1 MSRKHL
7 SRIVKEVT
15 GKTPK
20 AIIEEIVISKAVI
33 LLNVSS
39 LSIKDVMV
47 ELNFS
52 DFGTFSKFFK
62 NMVGKSPLLYRKQL
76 DKNEF

>member
-7 SRIVKEVT
+7 SHIVKEVT

-20 AIIEEIVISKAVI
+20 AIIEEIVISEVVI

-39 LSIKDVMV
+39 MSIKDVMC
-47 ELNFS
+47 ELNFL
-52 DFGTFSKFFK
+52 DFGTFSKFFN
-62 NMVGKSPLLYRKQL
+62 NMVGKSALLYRKQL